1 MEHWSSRFGF
11 LLASVGA
18 AVGLGNIWRFSSVVG
33 QNGGGAYLV
42 PYLFAAFVFAVPLLI
57 LELAVGRGLR
67 RDVVAAF
74 RSVRREFAVL
84 GWIVTGSVLL
94 ILSYYLVLTGWVLA
108 FLLDAIGGGSLSFAG
123 FTGTLWPVAAFVVT
137 TVVTG
142 AVVSLGVRAGIERM
156 ATIAMPIIALLLV
169 ALAGYATTLS
179 GFGRAVR
186 FLFQPDFSVLGDPL
200 LWSAAI
206 GQVFFSLSVGQGIM
220 LTYGS
225 YLDEGADVAR
235 SAVVITVVDVAIAVL
250 AGLVI
255 FPVVFTVGLEP
266 TLGTE
271 LAFTTLPVAFAVMQY
286 GGLVAVA
293 FFGLLFFAALTS
305 SVSLLEVGVAAAL
318 RTTERPRW
326 EVTALLTGLV
336 FLVGLPSALS
346 YSSIGLAVGGVRFLD
361 LMDESVGALALPV
374 TATLIAVVF
383 TWYQSR
389 EAVAGQIG
397 TGVVASIVKYVIPVV
412 LVAVTALRLAGDVA
426 FPWQYVGPTVADLG
440 GPLRLAVLVA
450 EGVLLYLVGRSLARR
465 LPSRRRRRRSTNRE

>member
-1 MEHWSSRFGF
+1 MERWSSRWGF
-11 LLASVGA
+11 ILAAVGA
-18 AVGLGNIWRFSSVVG
+18 AVGLGNIWRFSAVVG

-57 LELAVGRGLR
+57 LELAVGRSLR
-67 RDVVAAF
+67 LDVVAAF
-74 RSVRREFAVL
+74 RSVRPEFTAL
-84 GWIVTGSVLL
+84 GWVVTGSVVL

-108 FLLDAIGGGSLSFAG
+108 FLVSAVGGTRLTFGG
-123 FTGTLWPVAAFVVT
+123 FTGTLWPGAAFAVT
-137 TVVTG
+137 TLATG
-142 AVVSLGVRAGIERM
+142 AVVAVGVRAGIERM
-156 ATIAMPIIALLLV
+156 ATIAMPVVAVLLLG
-169 ALAGYATTLS
+169 LAGFGTTLS
-179 GFGRAVR
+179 GFGQALA

-225 YLDEGADVAR
+225 YLEDTTDVAR
-235 SAVVITVVDVAIAVL
+235 SALVITVVDVAIALL

-271 LAFTTLPVAFAVMQY
+271 LAFTTLPEAFAAMRY

-318 RTTERPRW
+318 PTTDRSRR
-326 EVTALLTGLV
+326 EVATVLTGLV
-336 FLVGLPSALS
+336 FLLGLPSALS
-346 YSSIGLAVGGVRFLD
+346 YSAVGLSIGGVPILD
-361 LMDESVGALALPV
+361 LLDESVGSLALPV

-383 TWYQSR
+383 AWYQAP
-389 EAVAGQIG
+389 EALTAQIG
-397 TGVVASIVKYVIPVV
+397 GGAVRALVRYVIPVV
-412 LVAVTALRLAGDVA
+412 LVAVTALRLLGGV
-426 FPWQYVGPTVADLG
+426 PWQYAGPDVVVLG
-440 GPLRLAVLVA
+440 PVVRGAVLVGVA
-450 EGVLLYLVGRSLARR
+450 TVLLVLGRWLARELR
-465 LPSRRRRRRSTNRE
+465 SRRRSRL